1 MNNEK
6 IKMDN
11 KMNNE
16 KIKMEITQGYE
27 YRPPSTYDKIWNF
40 TAASVFTITF
50 FNNILHILY

>member
-1 MNNEK
+1 
-6 IKMDN
+6 MDN